1 MGVGGMVGWQGGYC
15 GCCVAGINGGTPVSG
30 CFLYRL
36 GTRKPLEVKDKRNL
50 MGWLEVGRERLI
62 KEPV

>member
-1 MGVGGMVGWQGGYC
+1 MVGRQGGYC
-15 GCCVAGINGGTPVSG
+15 GCCVAGIDWGTPVSG
-30 CFLYRL
+30 CLLYRL
-36 GTRKPLEVKDKRNL
+36 GTRKPLKVKDKRSL